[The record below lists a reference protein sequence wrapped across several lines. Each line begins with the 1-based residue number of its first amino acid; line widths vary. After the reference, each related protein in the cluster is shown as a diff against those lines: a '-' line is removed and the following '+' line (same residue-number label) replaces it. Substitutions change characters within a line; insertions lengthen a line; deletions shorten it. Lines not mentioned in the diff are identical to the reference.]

1 MRFGKAYLVILT
13 VLALS
18 VAGCVHAPKV
28 DIGNTARETAHP
40 TPLDQYVFTPDPH
53 FSYTLVSTE
62 KGDGWTAY
70 VLDMTSQQWRS
81 AAEVDRPLWQHYVT
95 IIRPKKLKHH
105 TALLLIGG
113 GSNKKEPPKRTD
125 ALLRQVAVESQAI
138 VVEVSCIPNEPL
150 KFAGEDRTRTEDAII
165 AYTWD
170 KFMRTGDAEWLLRLP
185 MTKGVVRGMDAVQ
198 EFCASPEGG
207 RKQVDNFVV
216 AGASKRGWTTWTVTA
231 VDKRVIACVP
241 MVIDLLNVLPSFKH
255 HWSVYGQWA
264 PAIDD
269 YTEMNIMDW
278 LGSKEFDAMLGVV
291 DPYTYRS
298 RMTMPK
304 LLINS
309 CGDQFFLPD
318 SWKYYLK
325 DLTGPTYLRYVPNTG
340 HPLNATVAK
349 TVTAFFQSI
358 VTNTPIPQYSW
369 TFPDENTIRVETP
382 SKPSAVKLWQAT
394 NPDARDF
401 RIDVFGPKYKASDL
415 QDQGG
420 GVYVGRVVKPEKG
433 WTAYMVEL
441 TFPGVGKAPFTF
453 TSPVRITPDTT
464 AFQFEPPKEFPKG
477 FLSK

>member
-1 MRFGKAYLVILT
+1 MLRAKTFLLGLLLFAVFVT
-13 VLALS
+13 
-18 VAGCVHAPKV
+18 GCAHAPKLEP
-28 DIGNTARETAHP
+28 GNTARETAQP
-40 TPLDQYVFTPDPH
+40 TPLDTYVFKPDPN
-53 FSYTLVSTE
+53 FSYKLVWEE
-62 KGDGWTAY
+62 KGDGWTGY

-81 AAEVDRPLWQHYVT
+81 AAEVDLPIWKHYLTVVC
-95 IIRPKKLKHH
+95 PKKLNYP
-105 TALLLIGG
+105 TALMVIGG
-113 GSNKKEPPKRTD
+113 GSNKKEPPKRID
-125 ALLRQVAVESQAI
+125 ALFRRVAVETQC
-138 VVEVSCIPNEPL
+138 VVASISCIPSEPL
-150 KFAGEDRTRTEDAII
+150 KFAGEDRKRSEDAII

-185 MTKGVVRGMDAVQ
+185 MTKAVVRGMDAVQ

-207 RKQVDNFVV
+207 KKRVDNFVV

-231 VDKRVIACVP
+231 VDKRVIGCVP
-241 MVIDLLNVLPSFKH
+241 MVIDLLNVLPSFQH

-269 YTEMNIMDW
+269 YTEMHIMDW
-278 LGSKEFDAMLGVV
+278 LGSKEFDAMLAVV
-291 DPYTYRS
+291 DPYSYRA

-304 LLINS
+304 YLINS

-318 SWKYYLK
+318 SWKFYLK
-325 DLTGPTYLRYVPNTG
+325 DLTGPAYLRYVPNTG

-349 TVTAFFQSI
+349 SVSAFLQSI
-358 VTNTPIPQYSW
+358 AAGTPLPEYRW

-401 RIDVFGPKYKASDL
+401 RIDVLGPKYAATEL

-420 GVYVGRVVKPEKG
+420 GVYVGQVVKPEKG

-441 TFPGVGKAPFTF
+441 TFPGPGEAPFTF
-453 TSPVRITPDTT
+453 STPVRITPDTT
-464 AFQFEPPKEFPKG
+464 QFQFEPPKEFPKG
-477 FLSK
+477 FLSN